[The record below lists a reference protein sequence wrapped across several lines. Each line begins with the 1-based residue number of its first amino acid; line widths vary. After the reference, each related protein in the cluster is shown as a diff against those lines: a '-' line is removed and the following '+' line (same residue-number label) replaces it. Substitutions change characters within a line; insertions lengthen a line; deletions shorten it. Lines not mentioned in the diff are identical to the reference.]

1 MGDEQAGPSRK
12 KTIDAEKSNSSGTSS
27 KSATENVPKQT
38 SLSVEETNNHL
49 TFGNGR
55 TNPPITPSR
64 NCPSIDGECPSGHF
78 DEEDL
83 DMPEL
88 ETPSPVLMPSQLLSP
103 PVALHYDET
112 LPLTLQMPTS
122 INVSVNLQPSA
133 YSLSGPPDP
142 VFLDDS
148 MESGEREITI
158 TRNPYFDP
166 SLSPGPVDEF
176 LSLASFSS
184 HVDGFH
190 FGLDEAPAPPHWASG
205 NRVESFP
212 VAAASTT
219 ASSLSTDV
227 RRKRPNTTQQ
237 DSNCNASKSK
247 KQAETSG
254 GEPLPGPSGIGVG
267 RSAAGDDGP
276 VADDLQLECL
286 TDGSSSAT
294 ESDIDDDDSCIEVV
308 SVRPGVMQQQHQP
321 EVVDLTI
328 SEDETSTPNPS
339 TSSGYSRS
347 NGRQPKPSSSL
358 KTRTIPKP
366 EPPVAPIPVV
376 IEENN
381 QPDAEVRRVSPAFV
395 SVTPSSSVGNRPG
408 AWCGCPGQFYLDG
421 GRPTPMGVAWPNNAN
436 PIRALYIPNQSL
448 RPSPLAHHATAFS
461 YTPPP
466 PAYHHPPPPPVLTLR
481 LPSTVQ
487 THGGARSPV
496 WWSYPSMAVE
506 TVATPSPQHV
516 TGDGSSNS
524 AAAIPPQPSQLVEAT
539 SVAPTAPVFVP
550 QTTAGYGMYHP
561 APTSR
566 PVDGRCTMP
575 PAIARSFMRIHPI
588 HQRIWHSQHRSQEA
602 LRRHMDMAQ
611 RVSAG
616 ESVEVGGPS
625 SIPDSPVMNQGIQN
639 QQQPTG
645 FSGPPPPYHPVA
657 VERNNSPSPQF
668 RTVHAPDL
676 SSHIMPAVQAEI
688 VVESSPVNLDP
699 RHHHL
704 PPPPAYAFAPSYHH
718 HIAHFSL
725 PGNLH
730 ISIGPGPAIPPT
742 VPPPPPRTISMERV
756 PPPAMPGIQGAAA
769 VEIQPAHQQEPS
781 YHRGYPHMYIHN
793 QQHGHHHHHHP
804 PPPLIPLDNNPFL
817 GGSPHHYPFLRPSTR
832 LEEYMRLVEQRRM
845 AQLSRGA
852 SQTCIERNTLSHSY
866 KRLARSNSSLDGD
879 SNEDNTEKCTICLC
893 EFEEGEDVRRLPC
906 MHLFHVSCVDQWLTT
921 VKFCPLCRV
930 DIEAQV
936 ESKEQGQGDS
946 RSWSSSSA
954 TPGEG
959 GAFRIPPD
967 ATEMEAAG
975 APAS

>member
-12 KTIDAEKSNSSGTSS
+12 NNTKDKVRPNNSGRSRS
-27 KSATENVPKQT
+27 KSAADNVTKPVA
-38 SLSVEETNNHL
+38 SLSSEETSSHL
-49 TFGNGR
+49 VYGNVR
-55 TNPPITPSR
+55 SNSPTTPTR
-64 NCPSIDGECPSGHF
+64 NCPVMDRECPSGHF
-78 DEEDL
+78 EEDDL
-83 DMPEL
+83 EMPEL

-112 LPLTLQMPTS
+112 LPLTLQIPAS
-122 INVSVNLQPSA
+122 INVSVNLQPST
-133 YSLSGPPDP
+133 YNLSGPPDP

-190 FGLDEAPAPPHWASG
+190 FGLEEAPAPPHWVSG
-205 NRVESFP
+205 NRLEPSP
-212 VAAASTT
+212 PAAATATT
-219 ASSLSTDV
+219 SDV

-237 DSNCNASKSK
+237 DTSGNASKSK
-247 KQAETSG
+247 KQAENTG
-254 GEPLPGPSGIGVG
+254 GEPVPGPSGIAVG
-267 RSAAGDDGP
+267 RAPPSDDGP

-294 ESDIDDDDSCIEVV
+294 ESDIDDNDSCIEVV
-308 SVRPGVMQQQHQP
+308 SVRPGISRQP

-339 TSSGYSRS
+339 TSLGFSRS
-347 NGRQPKPSSSL
+347 GRQPKPSVSS
-358 KTRTIPKP
+358 KTRATPKA
-366 EPPVAPIPVV
+366 EPPVAPVQVV
-376 IEENN
+376 IGENN
-381 QPDAEVRRVSPAFV
+381 HQQEPEVRRASPALVSVSP
-395 SVTPSSSVGNRPG
+395 SSPIGSRPG
-408 AWCGCPGQFYLDG
+408 TDPRSWCGCLGPFYVDG
-421 GRPTPMGVAWPNNAN
+421 GRSPWNWPCNVHQN
-436 PIRALYIPNQSL
+436 RSHYIPNQSL

-506 TVATPSPQHV
+506 TIATSSPQQ
-516 TGDGSSNS
+516 GEGSSNP
-524 AAAIPPQPSQLVEAT
+524 AAAHPPQPGPVQASQLIEA
-539 SVAPTAPVFVP
+539 APPPAPVFVP
-550 QTTAGYGMYHP
+550 QTTAGYGFYHA
-561 APTSR
+561 APTSGVSR

-588 HQRIWHSQHRSQEA
+588 HQRIWHSHQRSQEA
-602 LRRHMDMAQ
+602 QRRHMDMAQ
-611 RVSAG
+611 RVS
-616 ESVEVGGPS
+616 ETVDISGPS
-625 SIPDSPVMNQGIQN
+625 SITDPPMMNQGVQN

-645 FSGPPPPYHPVA
+645 FSGPPPAYHPVA
-657 VERNNSPSPQF
+657 AEHNNSPSPQF

-676 SSHIMPAVQAEI
+676 SGHMMPGVQAEI
-688 VVESSPVNLDP
+688 VVESTPVNMDP

-730 ISIGPGPAIPPT
+730 ISIGPGPAIPPA
-742 VPPPPPRTISMERV
+742 VPPPPRTIPMERV
-756 PPPAMPGIQGAAA
+756 PPPAMPGVQGATA
-769 VEIQPAHQQEPS
+769 VEIPPAHQQETP
-781 YHRGYPHMYIHN
+781 YHRGYPLYIHS
-793 QQHGHHHHHHP
+793 QQHGHHHLHHHP
-804 PPPLIPLDNNPFL
+804 PPPLIPLSNNPFL
-817 GGSPHHYPFLRPSTR
+817 AGPPHHYPFLRPSTR

-852 SQTCIERNTLSHSY
+852 TQTCIERNTLSHSY
-866 KRLARSNSSLDGD
+866 KRLLRSNSSVDGD

-936 ESKEQGQGDS
+936 ESKEQGDS

-954 TPGEG
+954 TSD
-959 GAFRIPPD
+959 AAAIRIPPD
-967 ATEMEAAG
+967 ATEMEAG

>member
-12 KTIDAEKSNSSGTSS
+12 TSLDANKPNNTLTNSGKSGTESDP
-27 KSATENVPKQT
+27 NPKQT
-38 SLSVEETNNHL
+38 VHPSPSETNDSL
-49 TFGNGR
+49 VCSNGSSSSQ
-55 TNPPITPSR
+55 NTPSR
-64 NCPSIDGECPSGHF
+64 NCPSLEGECPSGHF
-78 DEEDL
+78 SEDDL

-88 ETPSPVLMPSQLLSP
+88 ETPSPVLMPQLLSP
-103 PVALHYDET
+103 PVALHYDDA

-133 YSLSGPPDP
+133 YNLSGPPDQT

-166 SLSPGPVDEF
+166 SLSPGPADDF

-190 FGLDEAPAPPHWASG
+190 FGLEEAPAPPHWVSG
-205 NRVESFP
+205 NRAESFP
-212 VAAASTT
+212 ATT
-219 ASSLSTDV
+219 IPDV

-237 DSNCNASKSK
+237 DSNCAASKSK
-247 KQAETSG
+247 KQAENG
-254 GEPLPGPSGIGVG
+254 GEPVPGPSGTTGVG
-267 RSAAGDDGP
+267 RSATSDDGP

-286 TDGSSSAT
+286 TDGSSAT
-294 ESDIDDDDSCIEVV
+294 ESDVDDDDSCIEVV
-308 SVRPGVMQQQHQP
+308 SVRPGVQRAQQP
-321 EVVDLTI
+321 EVVDLTV
-328 SEDETSTPNPS
+328 SEDESSTQDPS
-339 TSSGYSRS
+339 TSSGVRS
-347 NGRQPKPSSSL
+347 SRQPKPPSKS
-358 KTRTIPKP
+358 RAPKS
-366 EPPVAPIPVV
+366 EPSAATVV
-376 IEENN
+376 IEENRH
-381 QPDAEVRRVSPAFV
+381 QTDEARRASPAFV
-395 SVTPSSSVGNRPG
+395 SVSPSSVGSRSG
-408 AWCGCPGQFYLDG
+408 AWCGCPGQYYMEG
-421 GRPTPMGVAWPNNAN
+421 GRPPLGMAWPNGGGTQN
-436 PIRALYIPNQSL
+436 RAHYIPNQSL

-487 THGGARSPV
+487 THGGDRSPV

-506 TVATPSPQHV
+506 TVATPSPQLV
-516 TGDGSSNS
+516 TGEGSST
-524 AAAIPPQPSQLVEAT
+524 PVVPQQPSQLPEST
-539 SVAPTAPVFVP
+539 SASPAPVFVP
-550 QTTAGYGMYHP
+550 QTTAGYGFYH
-561 APTSR
+561 ATPTGNSR

-588 HQRIWHSQHRSQEA
+588 HQRIWHSQQRSQEA
-602 LRRHMDMAQ
+602 QRRHMDMVSRA
-611 RVSAG
+611 SAG
-616 ESVEVGGPS
+616 ETVEVSGPS
-625 SIPDSPVMNQGIQN
+625 SIPNPMISQGSQN
-639 QQQPTG
+639 QPTV
-645 FSGPPPPYHPVA
+645 FSGPPPPYPLTSD
-657 VERNNSPSPQF
+657 RSDSSSPQF

-676 SSHIMPAVQAEI
+676 SGHLMPAVQAEI
-688 VVESSPVNLDP
+688 VVESTPVNLDP
-699 RHHHL
+699 RHHHHHL

-730 ISIGPGPAIPPT
+730 ISIGPGPAIPPP
-742 VPPPPPRTISMERV
+742 VPPPVPRPIPMERV
-756 PPPAMPGIQGAAA
+756 PPPAMPGVQGAAA
-769 VEIQPAHQQEPS
+769 VEIQPAHQEPP
-781 YHRGYPHMYIHN
+781 YHRGYPLYIHS
-793 QQHGHHHHHHP
+793 QSHSHHHHP
-804 PPPLIPLDNNPFL
+804 PPPLIPLSNNPFFN
-817 GGSPHHYPFLRPSTR
+817 GSPHHYPFLRPTTR

-866 KRLARSNSSLDGD
+866 KRLLRSSSNVDGD
-879 SNEDNTEKCTICLC
+879 GQEDNTEKCTICLC

-936 ESKEQGQGDS
+936 ESKEQGDS
-946 RSWSSSSA
+946 RNWNSSSA
-954 TPGEG
+954 AEG
-959 GAFRIPPD
+959 AALRIPPD
-967 ATEMEAAG
+967 ATEMQAG

>member
-1 MGDEQAGPSRK
+1 MGDEQAGPSRNNTK
-12 KTIDAEKSNSSGTSS
+12 DTGRSNSSGTNGS
-27 KSATENVPKQT
+27 KSATDNVTKQAA
-38 SLSVEETNNHL
+38 SLSTEETSSHL
-49 TFGNGR
+49 VYGNVR
-55 TNPPITPSR
+55 STSPTTATQ
-64 NCPSIDGECPSGHF
+64 NCPAVDRECPSGHF
-78 DEEDL
+78 ENDL
-83 DMPEL
+83 EMPEL
-88 ETPSPVLMPSQLLSP
+88 ETPSPVLVPSRFLSP
-103 PVALHYDET
+103 PVALHYDES
-112 LPLTLQMPTS
+112 LPLTLQMPAS
-122 INVSVNLQPSA
+122 INVSVNLQPST
-133 YSLSGPPDP
+133 YNLSGPPDP

-190 FGLDEAPAPPHWASG
+190 FGLEEAPAPPLWVNN
-205 NRVESFP
+205 NRVESFSP
-212 VAAASTT
+212 AATT
-219 ASSLSTDV
+219 TVTSDV
-227 RRKRPNTTQQ
+227 RRKRPNSTQQ
-237 DSNCNASKSK
+237 DSNGNASKSK
-247 KQAETSG
+247 KQAENTG
-254 GEPLPGPSGIGVG
+254 GEPVPGPSGFGAG
-267 RSAAGDDGP
+267 RYAAGDDGP

-308 SVRPGVMQQQHQP
+308 SVRPGISRQP

-328 SEDETSTPNPS
+328 SEDEASTPNPS
-339 TSSGYSRS
+339 TSFGFSRS
-347 NGRQPKPSSSL
+347 GRQPKSSVSSKTKAVPKAEPPAAPVPVVVGENNHQQESEVRHASPAVVTVSPSS
-358 KTRTIPKP
+358 
-366 EPPVAPIPVV
+366 PIG
-376 IEENN
+376 
-381 QPDAEVRRVSPAFV
+381 S
-395 SVTPSSSVGNRPG
+395 RPG
-408 AWCGCPGQFYLDG
+408 TWCGCPGQFYVDG
-421 GRPTPMGVAWPNNAN
+421 GRPPLGVAWPSNASQN
-436 PIRALYIPNQSL
+436 RAHYIPNQSL

-506 TVATPSPQHV
+506 TIATSSPQQV
-516 TGDGSSNS
+516 IAEASSNP
-524 AAAIPPQPSQLVEAT
+524 AAVHPPQPSQLAEAT
-539 SVAPTAPVFVP
+539 ASPSPIFVP
-550 QTTAGYGMYHP
+550 QTTAGYGFYHA
-561 APTSR
+561 APTSGVSR

-588 HQRIWHSQHRSQEA
+588 HQRIWHSQQRSQEA
-602 LRRHMDMAQ
+602 QRRHMDMAQ

-616 ESVEVGGPS
+616 EPVDVSGPS
-625 SIPDSPVMNQGIQN
+625 SMANPPRMNQGAQN
-639 QQQPTG
+639 QQQPPG
-645 FSGPPPPYHPVA
+645 FSGPPPAYHPVA
-657 VERNNSPSPQF
+657 VERSNSPSPQF

-676 SSHIMPAVQAEI
+676 SGHMMPGVQAEI
-688 VVESSPVNLDP
+688 VVESTPVNLDP

-730 ISIGPGPAIPPT
+730 ISIGPGPAIPPA
-742 VPPPPPRTISMERV
+742 VPVPPPPRTIPMERV
-756 PPPAMPGIQGAAA
+756 PPPAMPGVQGAAA
-769 VEIQPAHQQEPS
+769 VEIQPAHQQETP
-781 YHRGYPHMYIHN
+781 YHRGYPLYIHS
-793 QQHGHHHHHHP
+793 QQHGAHHLHHHP
-804 PPPLIPLDNNPFL
+804 PPPLIPLGNNPFL
-817 GGSPHHYPFLRPSTR
+817 AGPPHHYPFLRPSTR

-866 KRLARSNSSLDGD
+866 KRLLRSNSSVDGD
-879 SNEDNTEKCTICLC
+879 TNEDNTEKCTICLC

-936 ESKEQGQGDS
+936 ESKEQGDS

-954 TPGEG
+954 TSD
-959 GAFRIPPD
+959 GAALRLPPD
-967 ATEMEAAG
+967 ATEMEAG